1 MKIEGS
7 ITKNNN
13 ELGKIKDYLIDTDG
27 RLIVLAEFEKLPK
40 FRRIRYGKWNW
51 GQNCLFFIGIGKR
64 C

>member
-1 MKIEGS
+1 MKIKGS

-40 FRRIRYGKWNW
+40 FRRVRYGKWNW
-51 GQNCLFFIGIGKR
+51 R
-64 C
+64 